1 MYKLSHLFIVLAL
14 VSFGLTPVHAD
25 GGNAGRDSPLAPF
38 QKLIDDQKYQ
48 QAITELDKALE
59 NEPEN
64 ADLLNLMAYSQRQ
77 LKHYEIALE
86 CYQKALQVEPRHR
99 GANEYLGELYLQ
111 IGQPDKAEE
120 RLEVLD
126 KACFFGCK
134 EFDELEQAIADYRKQ
149 NPS

>member
-1 MYKLSHLFIVLAL
+1 MAANISKRSSNWI
-14 VSFGLTPVHAD
+14 
-25 GGNAGRDSPLAPF
+25 
-38 QKLIDDQKYQ
+38 
-48 QAITELDKALE
+48 KALKDK
-59 NEPEN
+59 PDN

-86 CYQKALQVEPRHR
+86 CYLKALQVEPRHR

>member
-14 VSFGLTPVHAD
+14 VSSGLAPVHAD

-38 QKLIDDQKYQ
+38 QKLIDEQKYQ

-59 NEPEN
+59 DEPDN

-77 LKHYEIALE
+77 LEHYEIALE

-111 IGQPDKAEE
+111 IGQLDKAEE

-134 EFDELEQAIADYRKQ
+134 EFDTLEQAIADYRKQ

>member
-1 MYKLSHLFIVLAL
+1 MHNLTRLLIVLAL
-14 VSFGLTPVHAD
+14 ASFSLTPVHAD
-25 GGNAGRDSPLAPF
+25 GGDAARDSPLAPF

-48 QAITELDKALE
+48 QAITELDKALKD
-59 NEPEN
+59 EPDN

-77 LKHYEIALE
+77 LQHYDIALE
-86 CYQKALQVEPRHR
+86 CYQKALQIDPRHR

-111 IGQPDKAEE
+111 IGQLDKAEE

-126 KACFFGCK
+126 KDCFLGCE
-134 EFDELEQAIADYRKQ
+134 EFDELEEAIAEYRKQ

>member
-14 VSFGLTPVHAD
+14 VIFGLAPVHAD
-25 GGNAGRDSPLAPF
+25 GGSAGRDSPLAPF
-38 QKLIDDQKYQ
+38 KKLIDDQKYQ

-59 NEPEN
+59 DEPDN

-111 IGQPDKAEE
+111 IGQLDKAEE

-126 KACFFGCK
+126 KECFFGCK